1 MSGEGRNM
9 ADGEIFPIDFSAL
22 TPPRQPRWFLALPEG
37 FESSA
42 TPHIRTAS
50 VPGEPADLLA
60 RFRAIALDAPR
71 TRLRCE
77 AGLQIEL
84 EQKSAVFGFTDRIT
98 VEAITVQPGHCAL
111 AVYSRALLGYYDFGV
126 NRKRVTAWLDACQAA
141 GSAK

>member
-1 MSGEGRNM
+1 M
-9 ADGEIFPIDFSAL
+9 ADHDIFPIEFAAL

-42 TPHIRTAS
+42 PPHIRTDTF
-50 VPGEPADLLA
+50 PGEPAERLQ
-60 RFRAIALDAPR
+60 RFKAIALDAPR
-71 TRLRCE
+71 TRLRRE

-98 VEAITVQPGHCAL
+98 VEAVAVQPGQVAL
-111 AVYSRALLGYYDFGV
+111 AIYSRALIGYYDFGV
-126 NRKRVTAWLDACQAA
+126 NRKRVTAWLEAYQAA

>member
-1 MSGEGRNM
+1 M
-9 ADGEIFPIDFSAL
+9 ADDDIFPIEFAVL

-42 TPHIRTAS
+42 SPHIRTDAL
-50 VPGEPADLLA
+50 PGEPAERLG
-60 RFRAIALDAPR
+60 RFKAIALDAPR
-71 TRLRCE
+71 TRLRRE

-98 VEAITVQPGHCAL
+98 VEAVAVQPGQVAL
-111 AVYSRALLGYYDFGV
+111 AIYSRALIGYYDFGV
-126 NRKRVTAWLDACQAA
+126 NRKRVTAWLEAYQAA